1 MRFAVIGPLEVRGDG
16 DEPVPVPGA
25 KERLLLAVLAAGAPG
40 GVSTDRIAEVL
51 WDGAPPATARKSLQA
66 HVVRLR
72 SALEPGRP
80 RGSPGRY
87 VARRG
92 PGYALTVD
100 RADLDALHAGDLAA
114 RGRAHLVAGAPAEAV
129 AELSAALALWR
140 GDPYADWPDA
150 GFAEG
155 ERRRLAEVRTGALT
169 ALGEARLALG
179 QHALVL
185 PEAERLVAEEPLR
198 EDWWRLLVLA
208 LYRAGRQADALA
220 AVRRARALL
229 AEELGAPPG
238 PALRAVEAAVLAQDP
253 ALDLPAAPSPARSPA
268 TPPAAPEGPPAGAA
282 RCPYKGLAAY
292 QAEDAPLFRGRA
304 RLVAGLV
311 ARLVDAPLTVVSGPS
326 GAGKSSAVRAGLVP
340 ALGAGALPGSAAW
353 RPVVVTPGRCPVD
366 VLAPLAD
373 DDGPVL
379 LVVDQAEE
387 LWAPGSDPAE
397 RTAFLDAVLG
407 LLDDGVAA
415 RCVLVLRGDA
425 VGRLTEHAVLTA
437 RLDGRVVLVPAFT
450 DAELREVV
458 REPAAAVGLAVEP
471 DLVEAVVADVLG
483 RPSALP
489 LLSTALVGTWERR
502 RAGTLTLA
510 GYLAAGGVAGAL
522 TRTAEAAWAALD
534 PRGQE
539 LARRL
544 LVRLAD
550 VDDGG
555 ALVRRPLP
563 REEFDD
569 GDPARRAVV
578 EVFVARR
585 LLALDGDRLE
595 VAHEALLTAWPRLAT
610 WLEEDATGRAVRRHL
625 APTAH
630 DWDAAGRPDD
640 ELYRGARLTA
650 ALDWADR
657 PDADPAPVERAFLDA
672 SRAAADAELAAA
684 HRRADREAAARG
696 RTRWLAVGLAAVL
709 VVALVAAGAAVR
721 AQRGAEVREEEARRA
736 ALVADANRLATLS
749 TRAGPLDLSL
759 LLAAQAVRLAGTPDT
774 EDRLLTSLAEH
785 RRAERVLPAP
795 GGVTDAVVMDGTT
808 LLLQGSD
815 WSAWSPGDVAP
826 RVVQEGGAWWGTTA
840 VAGSPTEETVAGVGW
855 DVDAGEAWARLLT
868 PAGEDRVLAGAALGG
883 YPLAIVFTPDGRRI
897 RVVVARAGP
906 SPSDSGT
913 WTVVEVDAG
922 GGGPVRDL
930 GIGGAVPSDASPV
943 DVEPFGA
950 RFGRD
955 ADTLVTWAPRGG
967 DAGDLAMLSD
977 LATGNQVGLR
987 TPSRPADTVGFRSL
1001 APGAAQLWSDGAVTL
1016 YGPDGTARQQL
1027 DAHQGGVSDVQQ
1039 SPDRSWAV
1047 TAGGDPGVLLW
1058 EVDPATGLWT
1068 QREAL
1073 GGHAGFVTRA
1083 EVDTD
1088 GDRLF
1093 TVAPEDTVVVWDV
1106 RPDGGFGS
1114 PFPDVPGWWV
1124 AGRPEVVEPGRLA
1137 VVPVRRVSADTGGSV
1152 LDPPDD
1158 TRDVAAAFLD
1168 LATGRVDVVPVG
1180 RLPSLP
1186 RYPFSQPPSVPL
1198 IPAVA
1203 VAVSPDRHRVAVTS
1217 GLATTV
1223 LDTRTRE
1230 VVTTIRLPATGELDA
1245 DGGALPAAAVS
1256 CAEWTSDGA
1265 DLLLCSRAGGSFE
1278 DVPGLAVV
1286 DATTGRVESRPD
1298 RGGDARVSAV
1308 SGDHRLVALASGSR
1322 AVVRILDGRTL
1333 ELRGTVLLRT
1343 GDRIEDMAFSRD
1355 GRRLVVVGSQGVVQL
1370 VDAERRVQVGEPARV
1385 GVPLLQADWLPDGRT
1400 VAVSAVDG
1408 SVTLVDAERGL
1419 LRGPPLPVSGGT
1431 AESSLHL
1438 LSAGEE
1444 LIAFSGQGPGRR
1456 YPLRPQD
1463 WLAAVC
1469 AMAGRDLTPAEWAQ
1483 YLPGREWR
1491 PTCTDLP

>member
-1 MRFAVIGPLEVRGDG
+1 MRIAVIGPLEVRGD
-16 DEPVPVPGA
+16 DDVPVPVPGA

-40 GVSTDRIAEVL
+40 TVSTDRIADVL
-51 WDGAPPATARKSLQA
+51 WDGTPPPTARKSLQA

-114 RGRAHLVAGAPAEAV
+114 RGRAHLLAGAPAEAV
-129 AELSAALALWR
+129 TELSAALALWR

-169 ALGEARLALG
+169 GLHEARLALG

-185 PEAERLVAEEPLR
+185 PEVERLVTEEPLR

-220 AVRRARALL
+220 ATRRVRALL
-229 AEELGAPPG
+229 AEELGAAPG
-238 PALRAVEAAVLAQDP
+238 PALRGIEAAVLAQDP
-253 ALDLPAAPSPARSPA
+253 VLDLPAP
-268 TPPAAPEGPPAGAA
+268 PPAAPDGPPPGAA

-340 ALGAGALPGSAAW
+340 ALGAGALPGSSAW

-425 VGRLTEHAVLTA
+425 VGRLTEHAGLTA

-458 REPAAAVGLAVEP
+458 REPATAVGLTVEP
-471 DLVEAVVADVLG
+471 YLVEAVVADVLG

-502 RAGTLTLA
+502 RDGTLTLA

-522 TRTAEAAWAALD
+522 TRTAEAAWAQLD
-534 PRGQE
+534 ARGQA

-550 VDDGG
+550 VGDGG
-555 ALVRRPLP
+555 ALVRRPVP
-563 REEFDD
+563 RAEFDD
-569 GDPARRAVV
+569 GDPARREVV

-585 LLALDGDRLE
+585 LLSLDGDRLE

-610 WLEEDATGRAVRRHL
+610 WLEEDAAGRAVRRRL
-625 APTAH
+625 GPTAH
-630 DWDAAGRPDD
+630 DWDAAGRPGD

-657 PDADPAPVERAFLDA
+657 PDADPTPVERAFLEA
-672 SRAAADAELAAA
+672 SRAAADAELATA
-684 HRRADREAAARG
+684 HRRADREAAARR
-696 RTRWLAVGLAAVL
+696 RTRGLAVGLAAVL
-709 VVALVAAGAAVR
+709 LVALVTAGVAVR
-721 AQRGAEVREEEARRA
+721 AQRGAEVRAEEARRA

-749 TRAGPLDLSL
+749 TQAGRLDLSL

-774 EDRLLTSLAEH
+774 EDRLLTSLVE
-785 RRAERVLPAP
+785 RRRVERVLHTQGGPVD
-795 GGVTDAVVMDGTT
+795 GVTGGAA
-808 LLLQGSD
+808 LLLQGSE
-815 WSAWSPGDVAP
+815 WSWWSPGDPAP
-826 RVVQEGGAWWGTTA
+826 RVVRHGGDVRGAGV
-840 VAGSPTEETVAGVGW
+840 VAGSPTEELAAVAGVDELG
-855 DVDAGEAWARLLT
+855 AWLRLVTAETDERLL
-868 PAGEDRVLAGAALGG
+868 PDDALDGLPVG
-883 YPLAIVFTPDGRRI
+883 MAFTPDGRRI
-897 RVVVARAGP
+897 RVVVVRPGPDPAGG
-906 SPSDSGT
+906 SRWG
-913 WTVVEVDAG
+913 VVEVDRDG
-922 GGGPVRDL
+922 GSASDLAVGGPVPS
-930 GIGGAVPSDASPV
+930 GADPFAARVSSD
-943 DVEPFGA
+943 GA
-950 RFGRD
+950 
-955 ADTLVTWAPRGG
+955 AVVTWAPGSG
-967 DAGDLAMLSD
+967 PAGEVTFTDLASARQVPLQVPRRTA
-977 LATGNQVGLR
+977 ATADFR
-987 TPSRPADTVGFRSL
+987 AFPS
-1001 APGAAQLWSDGAVTL
+1001 GAAQLWADGAVTL
-1016 YGPDGTARQQL
+1016 YDRDGAVRQQV
-1027 DAHQGGVSDVQQ
+1027 DAHQGGVSDVQL
-1039 SPDRSWAV
+1039 SPDGSWAV
-1047 TAGGDPGVLLW
+1047 TVGGAPGALLW
-1058 EVDPATGLWT
+1058 GVDPVTGLWT

-1073 GGHAGFVTRA
+1073 SGHPGAVTWARIA
-1083 EVDTD
+1083 PD

-1093 TVAPEDTVVVWDV
+1093 TAAPDDTVVVWDV

-1114 PFPDVPGWWV
+1114 VFPAMAGWWV
-1124 AGRPEVVEPGRLA
+1124 AGRPEVVDPGRLA
-1137 VVPVRRVSADTGGSV
+1137 VVPVRRQSVTGGGTV
-1152 LDPPDD
+1152 LEPPVD
-1158 TRDVAAAFLD
+1158 TREVAVAFLD
-1168 LATGRVDVVPVG
+1168 PATGEVLEVVPVG
-1180 RLPSLP
+1180 ELPAMPAYSSVAG
-1186 RYPFSQPPSVPL
+1186 RPPVPVF
-1198 IPAVA
+1198 PPVS
-1203 VAVSPDRHRVAVTS
+1203 VAVSPDRGRVAVTS
-1217 GLATTV
+1217 GLAATV
-1223 LDTRTRE
+1223 VDTRTRRPGSP
-1230 VVTTIRLPATGELDA
+1230 IRLPWRGEVDD
-1245 DGGALPAAAVS
+1245 DGRPLPAAVVS
-1256 CAEWTSDGA
+1256 CAEWAPDGSH
-1265 DLLLCSRAGGSFE
+1265 LFLCSGAGWAIEGG
-1278 DVPGLAVV
+1278 PGLAVV
-1286 DATTGRVESRPD
+1286 DAATGRVESRPT
-1298 RGGDARVSAV
+1298 GMSDARVSAV
-1308 SGDHRLVALASGSR
+1308 SADGRLLAVGSGSR
-1322 AVVRILDGRTL
+1322 AVVRILDADTF
-1333 ELRGTVLLRT
+1333 ELVDITRLDGP
-1343 GDRIEDMAFSRD
+1343 GRIEDLAFSPD
-1355 GRRLVVVGSQGVVQL
+1355 GERLVVVDSTGVVQVL
-1370 VDAERRVQVGEPARV
+1370 DTGRGEPAGDPVRV
-1385 GVPLLQADWLPDGRT
+1385 GVPVLQADWLPDGRT
-1400 VAVSAVDG
+1400 VAVSALDG
-1408 SVTLVDAERGL
+1408 SVTLVGAERGL
-1419 LRGPPLPVSGGT
+1419 LRGPPLPVSSGT

-1438 LSAGEE
+1438 LTAGDE
-1444 LIAFSGQGPGRR
+1444 LLALSGQDPGRR
-1456 YPLRPQD
+1456 YPLRPED

-1469 AMAGRDLTPAEWAQ
+1469 GMVGRDLTPAEWEQ